1 MKSFETE
8 WRDLQLPSGQ
18 KFSIAIC
25 GYCNKV
31 RYMTFGA
38 DPLKKIFNQETY
50 IDDEGNCDAG
60 HQCIA
65 KDCLFNTTTDQKM
78 ADLFE
83 IDVDDEVDET
93 TAAQWGSNT
102 MLGCYVAMAKR
113 ISDELAIEKQNK
125 Q

>member
-1 MKSFETE
+1 MKSFDTE

-18 KFSIAIC
+18 SISIAIC

-50 IDDEGNCDAG
+50 FDDEGICDSG

-65 KDCLFNTTTDQKM
+65 RDCPYNTTTDEKL
-78 ADLFE
+78 AELFDVE
-83 IDVDDEVDET
+83 ITDEVDED
-93 TAAQWGSNT
+93 TAKQWGSSRIID
-102 MLGCYVAMAKR
+102 CYVAMAHR
-113 ISDELAIEKQNK
+113 ISEELAEEKKNEA
-125 Q
+125 